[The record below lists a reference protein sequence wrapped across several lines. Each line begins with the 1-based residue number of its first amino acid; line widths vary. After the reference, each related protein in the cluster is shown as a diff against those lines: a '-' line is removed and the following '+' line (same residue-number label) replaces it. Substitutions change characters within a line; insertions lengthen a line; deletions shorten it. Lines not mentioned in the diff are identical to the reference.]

1 MSRMSEINTQAESLV
16 LDAVCEPGIV
26 SDYDILNFVNDRLPI
41 TVDLDF
47 IESILDKFFGDDW
60 AGGCDIPS
68 NYN

>member
-1 MSRMSEINTQAESLV
+1 MSCMGELNIQAEKLV
-16 LDAVCEPGIV
+16 LDAVCEPGVV

-41 TVDLDF
+41 TVDLKF
-47 IESILDKFFGDDW
+47 IENVLDKFFGDDW